1 MKVEILKKTYAFG
14 HERHLGTTHI
24 LTEQQGEKLI
34 KRGLAKEVKKAYSTK
49 EMKLN
54 KETKDVSKKD

>member
-14 HERHLGTTHI
+14 HERHLGTKHI

-49 EMKLN
+49 EMK
-54 KETKDVSKKD
+54 